1 AVSTGEATPHKN
13 GQDLCRRVTDR
24 ASAVLGPGR
33 VCGHATCIALS
44 PKSNE
49 SWRLMLQP
57 VRTAPLSLTA
67 YKDCADPAMLAQAK
81 AVAAWLHGLR
91 VVHINATPDGGGV
104 AEILRSLVPL
114 LRDLG
119 LDAQWYVLPPDDDF
133 FAVTKQLHNWLQG
146 QPGEL

>member
-1 AVSTGEATPHKN
+1 
-13 GQDLCRRVTDR
+13 
-24 ASAVLGPGR
+24 
-33 VCGHATCIALS
+33 
-44 PKSNE
+44 
-49 SWRLMLQP
+49 MLQP

-146 QPGEL
+146 QPGEIEPEHRWTYSAYLERLAVQMRHLCGPSACRFAFSVRQ